1 MNNNMKKIMALAL
14 AAAMTLSAC
23 GTATT
28 PAEKPAETPATPST
42 PAAPVET
49 PAADDGVEPIKDL
62 VLARVATRELDTFNY
77 LYSQSA
83 SNGENLTAMWEGL
96 LQTNKRSQY
105 LPCVAESYETTDGG
119 KNWTFKIREGVTW
132 VDVNG
137 EFKADCN
144 AYDFATGLE

>member
-23 GTATT
+23 GTATK

-83 SNGENLTAMWEGL
+83 SNGENLTAM
-96 LQTNKRSQY
+96 
-105 LPCVAESYETTDGG
+105 
-119 KNWTFKIREGVTW
+119 
-132 VDVNG
+132 
-137 EFKADCN
+137 
-144 AYDFATGLE
+144 